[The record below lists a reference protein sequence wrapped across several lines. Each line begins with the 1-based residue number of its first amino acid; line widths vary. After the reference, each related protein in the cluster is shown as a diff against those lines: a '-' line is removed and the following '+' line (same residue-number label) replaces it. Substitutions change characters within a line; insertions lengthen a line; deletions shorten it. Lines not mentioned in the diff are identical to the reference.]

1 MTTGQRQN
9 GEIRDAVHGFVLVER
24 DEWPLLDSP
33 ILQRLRDIH
42 QMAMTYLVY
51 PGATHKRFEHSLGVM
66 ELAGRVYD
74 AITDP
79 RRADP
84 DILERY
90 ELNKADVRQY
100 WRKVVRLAGL
110 CHDLGHLPFSHAAEE
125 TILPDGKKHENITA
139 ELILSDAMAI
149 LWKEIGDGLCPLDVA
164 KVAVGSKRLPE
175 SVQDRNLGDLRSL
188 LHDVIAHDALGVDRI
203 DYLLR
208 DSLHTGVAYGRFDHI
223 RLLDTIR
230 ILPRSSNSDSVAL
243 GLEEGGLHSAEALFL
258 ARYFMFMQVYYHRV
272 RVAYDVHLQDFLND
286 WLNPPLLDTSWNAL
300 SNLTDSQVSI
310 AIEAASKDPSI
321 SGHSPAIRID
331 RRDHFRLA
339 YRVSLKDTKRAED
352 AQMQYLVMLRER
364 LGDANVRSWSNA
376 QSRNAARSFPVKTSA
391 GDIASPREISDVLD
405 DMPSPAASYLLVP
418 STLVDQARVLINNHD
433 LEVR

>member
-1 MTTGQRQN
+1 
-9 GEIRDAVHGFVLVER
+9 
-24 DEWPLLDSP
+24 
-33 ILQRLRDIH
+33 
-42 QMAMTYLVY
+42 
-51 PGATHKRFEHSLGVM
+51 M

-339 YRVSLKDTKRAED
+339 YRVSLNR
-352 AQMQYLVMLRER
+352 Y
-364 LGDANVRSWSNA
+364 
-376 QSRNAARSFPVKTSA
+376 
-391 GDIASPREISDVLD
+391 
-405 DMPSPAASYLLVP
+405 
-418 STLVDQARVLINNHD
+418 QAR
-433 LEVR
+433 

>member
-1 MTTGQRQN
+1 
-9 GEIRDAVHGFVLVER
+9 
-24 DEWPLLDSP
+24 
-33 ILQRLRDIH
+33 
-42 QMAMTYLVY
+42 
-51 PGATHKRFEHSLGVM
+51 M

-90 ELNKADVRQY
+90 ELNKPDVWQY

-149 LWKEIGDGLCPLDVA
+149 FWKEIGDGLCPLDVA

-208 DSLHTGVAYGRFDHI
+208 DSLHTGVAYGRFDHV

-230 ILPRSSNSDSVAL
+230 ILPRSSNSASVEL
-243 GLEEGGLHSAEALFL
+243 GLEKGGLHSAEALLL

-272 RVAYDVHLQDFLND
+272 RAAYDVHLQDFMGK
-286 WLNPPLLDTSWNAL
+286 WLDIPLSNTSWKAL
-300 SNLTDSQVSI
+300 QSLTDVE
-310 AIEAASKDPSI
+310 ALIEIKQASGDQSHP
-321 SGHSPAIRID
+321 GHDSARRIVE
-331 RRDHFRLA
+331 RDHFRT
-339 YRVSLKDTKRAED
+339 VHSITPQEKKRASNALE
-352 AQMQYLVMLRER
+352 QYRSHLEKEI
-364 LGDANVRSWSNA
+364 GAANVRAWSQPRRDTVDA
-376 QSRNAARSFPVKTSA
+376 GFPVRSSQNR
-391 GDIASPREISDVLD
+391 IESFREASVVLENL
-405 DMPSPAASYLLVP
+405 PTPEASLLLVH
-418 STLVDQARVLINNHD
+418 SESVARATELIENYE
-433 LEVR
+433 LEVSR

>member
-1 MTTGQRQN
+1 M
-9 GEIRDAVHGFVLVER
+9 
-24 DEWPLLDSP
+24 
-33 ILQRLRDIH
+33 
-42 QMAMTYLVY
+42 
-51 PGATHKRFEHSLGVM
+51 
-66 ELAGRVYD
+66 
-74 AITDP
+74 
-79 RRADP
+79 
-84 DILERY
+84 
-90 ELNKADVRQY
+90 
-100 WRKVVRLAGL
+100 AGL
-110 CHDLGHLPFSHAAEE
+110 CHDIGHLPFSHAAEG
-125 TILPDGKKHENITA
+125 TLLPSGKSHENITA
-139 ELILSDAMAI
+139 ELILSEDMAP
-149 LWKEIGDGLCPLDVA
+149 LWESMGDEGLKPLDVA
-164 KVAVGSKRLPE
+164 KVAIGAARLPK
-175 SVQDRNLGDLRSL
+175 SAGVKNLGDWENL

-208 DSLHTGVAYGRFDHI
+208 DSLHTGVAYGRFDHL

-230 ILPRSSNSDSVAL
+230 ILPRSSSSDSVAL
-243 GLEEGGLHSAEALFL
+243 GLAEGGLHSAEALLL
-258 ARYFMFMQVYYHRV
+258 ARYFMFMRVYYNRV

-286 WLNPPLLDTSWNAL
+286 WLNLPLLDTSWNAL

-339 YRVSLKDTKRAED
+339 YRVSLQDTKRAED

-364 LGDANVRSWSNA
+364 LGDANVRSWSDA
-376 QSRNAARSFPVKTSA
+376 QSRNAARSFPVKTSV

-418 STLVDQARVLINNHD
+418 STLVDQARVLINNHE